1 MLKKTQAEKFGK
13 SEGQMSQLSNTEQQE
28 AMEYFSNTIRI
39 NNSRQLLLMP
49 KMVTILATLQLIDE
63 DKF

>member
-1 MLKKTQAEKFGK
+1 
-13 SEGQMSQLSNTEQQE
+13 MSQLSNTEQQE